1 MKLCIGDTKVLVK
14 NYWTLIIYSVCYS
27 DLLVVNRD
35 LINMEEQHLFPFFT
49 VVRKYKCII
58 CDSVACNTPANK
70 AEEVHV
76 DCNEKTKRLE
86 FL

>member
-1 MKLCIGDTKVLVK
+1 
-14 NYWTLIIYSVCYS
+14 
-27 DLLVVNRD
+27 
-35 LINMEEQHLFPFFT
+35 MEEQHLFPFFT